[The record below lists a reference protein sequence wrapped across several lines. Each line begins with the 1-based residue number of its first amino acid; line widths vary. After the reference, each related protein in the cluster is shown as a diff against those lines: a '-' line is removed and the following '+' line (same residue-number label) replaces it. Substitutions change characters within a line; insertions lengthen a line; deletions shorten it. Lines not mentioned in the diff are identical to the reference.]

1 MYLPLERCQQ
11 QSTFGAEMD
20 LIDRLRDL
28 AAKAEKK
35 LQYITNEEATKTSL
49 VLPFIQALGYDVYDP
64 KEVAPEFTADIGIKK
79 GEKVD
84 YAILKDSKP
93 IMLFECKCSDVNLE
107 NEPATQLRRYFDNVE
122 ARIAVLTN
130 GLEYRFFADIEKTN
144 IMDEKPF
151 FVFDIRDIS
160 DENVNIIKM
169 KFTKDNFK
177 VDELIP
183 KASELK
189 YSREI
194 KQFLNK
200 QLKEPDEDFI
210 RYFGKQ
216 VYDGTMTKKKL
227 VVFSNVIISALRDF
241 INERVNERLES
252 ARILEEKAEEEQEEA
267 VEVEDEDDGI
277 ITTEEEMEAFYIVR
291 ALLSPIIEPERVTLK
306 DTRSYCGILF
316 DNNTRKPICRLYFDA
331 AQKSIQIRDES
342 KKWTKIEI
350 SRPAEIYKHASKLI
364 NVVKGYLVN
373 TKGE

>member
-1 MYLPLERCQQ
+1 
-11 QSTFGAEMD
+11 MD
-20 LIDRLRDL
+20 LIDKLRDL
-28 AAKAEKK
+28 AVKAEKK

-84 YAILKDSKP
+84 YAILKDGKP
-93 IMLFECKCSDVNLE
+93 IMLFECKCTDVNLE

-130 GLEYRFFADIEKTN
+130 GLEYRFFADIEKMN
-144 IMDEKPF
+144 IMDDKPF
-151 FVFDIRDIS
+151 FVFNIRDIS
-160 DENVNIIKM
+160 DDNVNKIKM
-169 KFTKDNFK
+169 QFTKDNFK
-177 VDELIP
+177 ADELIP

-252 ARILEEKAEEEQEEA
+252 ARILEEKSEEEQQIE
-267 VEVEDEDDGI
+267 VEVKEEGVGI

-291 ALLSPIIEPERVTLK
+291 ALLSSVVEPERVTLK

-316 DNNTRKPICRLYFDA
+316 DNNTWKPICRLYFDA
-331 AQKSIQIRDES
+331 AQKSIQIRDEN
-342 KKWTKIEI
+342 KKWKKIEI
-350 SRPAEIYKHASKLI
+350 GRPADIYRYASKLI
-364 NVVKGYLVN
+364 NVVKGYLAN
-373 TKGE
+373 TKDE